1 MIDLLQQL
9 QLSASVKGLSL
20 KVNYKGFTVH
30 DLEEYLQIVKLNLLR
45 VIEDVNIHLL
55 TRLQASL
62 LRFNVEDALLENVSL
77 ESLILSGLTW
87 ISPWLHRN
95 LIVVRH
101 FEGPV

>member
-30 DLEEYLQIVKLNLLR
+30 DLEEYLQIVKLDLLR
-45 VIEDVNIHLL
+45 VIEDVNIHLFP
-55 TRLQASL
+55 RLQGSFL
-62 LRFNVEDALLENVSL
+62 GFNVEDALLENMSL
-77 ESLILSGLTW
+77 ESLILSWLTW
-87 ISPWLHRN
+87 VSPWLHRN
-95 LIVVRH
+95 LIVVWH